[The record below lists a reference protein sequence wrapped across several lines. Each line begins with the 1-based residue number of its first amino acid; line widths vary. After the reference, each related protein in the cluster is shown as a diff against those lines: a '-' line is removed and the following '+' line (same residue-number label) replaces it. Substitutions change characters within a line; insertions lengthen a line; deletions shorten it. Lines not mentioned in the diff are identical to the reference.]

1 MPWEAWVTLIT
12 VALAFYGLARNL
24 AGPDVILLGGA
35 VVLSA
40 LSVVSDRFPGPGQ
53 LATAFGNEGVLTIAA
68 LFVVAAGLVE
78 TGAIHLIGE
87 RLLGTPRTAMGARA
101 RLMMPV
107 AATSAFLN
115 NTPVVAMFIPV
126 ISEWS
131 KRTGISSSKLFL
143 PLSYAAV
150 LGGVCTLVGTSTTL
164 VVQALLVEAR
174 RVDPGVPLMSMFTI
188 SPIGIPIAA
197 AGLMYVLVAGGR
209 LPDRRSFRTQISD
222 ARQYTVEMVVQ
233 PGSPVEGQTIEN
245 AGLRRL
251 PGVFL
256 SAIERRGEPL
266 VAVGPEQ
273 VLRGND
279 RLVFV
284 GVVESVV
291 DLQKIRGLQP
301 ATDQVFKLT
310 ASRLNRLLVEAVVSD
325 ASPVVGKTV
334 RASRFRNRYDAAVI
348 AVCRNGERLPGKI
361 GDIAL
366 RPGDTLLL
374 QAHAD
379 FVVRHRNDRDFLLV
393 AAVEGSRPVRHDRA
407 WIALAVTAGMIVAA
421 SLQEVTGFGIFGA
434 ALLAAAL
441 MGVTGC
447 LSAEQARRSL
457 ELRVLIAIVAAL
469 FLGRALEQTGVAQTV
484 AELLIGGLQGFGPWG
499 VLFGVY
505 LITLVF
511 TELVTNN
518 AAAALAFPIAHAAAT
533 AMGVNLLPFTVVIA
547 LAASCGFAS
556 PMGYQTHLM
565 VYGPGG
571 YRFSDFVRLGA
582 PLDVLCMALAVGL
595 TPLVYPF

>member
-1 MPWEAWVTLIT
+1 MPWEAWVTLAT
-12 VALAFYGLARNL
+12 VALALYALARNL

-35 VVLSA
+35 VFLSA
-40 LSVVSDRFPGPGQ
+40 LSVVSDRLPGPGQ
-53 LATAFGNEGVLTIAA
+53 LAAAFGNEGVLTIAA

-78 TGAIHLIGE
+78 TGAIHLIAE
-87 RLLGTPRTAMGARA
+87 RLLGTPRTPIGARL

-107 AATSAFLN
+107 AGISAFLN

-174 RVDPGVPLMSMFTI
+174 RSDPAVPLMSMFTI
-188 SPIGIPIAA
+188 SPIGVPVAV
-197 AGLMYVLVAGGR
+197 AGLAYVLVAARR
-209 LPDRRSFRTQISD
+209 LPDRQPFLAQISD
-222 ARQYTVEMVVQ
+222 AREYTVEMVVQ
-233 PGSPVEGQTIEN
+233 PKSPVEGQTIEN

-256 SAIERRGEPL
+256 SAIERNGEPL

-273 VLRGND
+273 VLHGND

-284 GVVESVV
+284 GTVESVV
-291 DLQKIRGLQP
+291 DLQKIRGLLP

-348 AVCRNGERLPGKI
+348 AVCRNGVRLPGKI

-379 FVVRHRNDRDFLLV
+379 FVVRHRNNRDFLLI

-407 WIALAVTAGMIVAA
+407 WIALAVTGAMIAAA
-421 SLQEVTGFGIFGA
+421 SLAEVTGFGVFGA

-484 AELLIGGLQGFGPWG
+484 AGLLIGGLRDFGPWG

-505 LITLVF
+505 LMTLVF

-518 AAAALAFPIAHAAAT
+518 AAAALSFPIAHAAAT
-533 AMGVNLLPFTVVIA
+533 ALDVSLLPFAIA
-547 LAASCGFAS
+547 IAIAASAGFAS

-571 YRFSDFVRLGA
+571 YRFSDFMRLGA
-582 PLDVLCMALAVGL
+582 PLDVLCMAIAVGL
-595 TPLVYPF
+595 IPLVYPF